1 MNNLF
6 EKVIKRNNKK
16 RGVNITIATLVVFL
30 LGSITVIGKD
40 INSNFENTEKLT
52 EQVNIVDGYKI
63 NVTNTGSILSEA
75 SYKNNTGNGVGA
87 YSQDRGFDIG
97 KIENSGKIQG
107 DSYIVN
113 TDGNNTGN
121 GIGLYSGKYINITTI
136 DNSGEIIG
144 NGQNIITVNRSNIGN
159 GIGIWTENSNI
170 YLENLINTGNI
181 IGENGEVIG
190 NNNNIGNGVGLY
202 SKSEINVINIENTG
216 NISGKVE
223 KMSGVTTTGNS
234 NMNAGNGI
242 GIYGYKGVE
251 LGDINNSGVI
261 SGKAE
266 VSAGYGLNGGNGIGI
281 YSWASGSNIGNVNNT
296 GIIMGSNSAIS
307 VVTPGFI
314 NTTGNINNFGILLG
328 KNPIDISGNEKIVAN
343 NKGLMVT
350 INENG
355 EVVKI
360 EVGEGDSQIVK
371 YNNVDYTVIN
381 GKISETSTET
391 IKASELNGQKSNL
404 ILNGID
410 KTLTVD
416 KELSL
421 DNSIINA
428 YKTAIEI
435 QGDNI
440 FTGNN
445 ITINGGGLDGQTAVI
460 VGDELG
466 NTISLKG
473 NSIINGNIDLGKGKD
488 LIVFGEDKTSTYSSN
503 DSTINITGN
512 VAGVETIDVNQN
524 VIFGEN
530 SQVTGVN
537 NINIGSNGSLGLALK
552 TDGDKSSHALSGNNV
567 TISGNDSQTGDIVL
581 ITNGIGNGTTVDMS
595 GIKLDKVSLSLNSI
609 LYNAQQVGDGNSIKI
624 DVNGSLEDMINS
636 GGIIPKPDG
645 DEGNNNSSEN
655 PEDNVS
661 NENGN
666 NTNDILDL
674 ANGIKYEDLN
684 TLVTA
689 IENIDLDELNKLL
702 GIDKVKQKEYLVKYL
717 AETYTTSPYSLSAE
731 LSRKSVDM
739 FENVVISKDLKP
751 ELNRWT
757 VYGGFTHIDGG
768 VEDSY
773 YGVDDQIYT
782 TNAYGVDI
790 DTKLTGMYVM
800 GEYGL
805 QNNLIAGLIFGGNQ
819 GEGKFSN
826 GSKVEGENIYLGAYA
841 KKYLGNLRLLGGLG
855 YQYGDF
861 EADRYSLGADK
872 IRHYDSKYND
882 NTFDIYAD
890 IKYSHKLSENLY
902 LEPNIGVNH
911 IFVSQDGAEESGNLG
926 MKTSSKDFNYT
937 TVKTGVDIRK
947 DINTSKA
954 KHSVSA
960 GIFYEKMVD
969 GANEEKLEAQF
980 NNSTKSMNLLVAEKN
995 SDRVGIRAKYEVE
1008 FKNRIGFDIKG
1019 SYIFARDTHQGD
1031 MKHKDD
1037 SEWRVGAGI
1046 SYKF

>member
-1 MNNLF
+1 MNSLW

-16 RGVNITIATLVVFL
+16 RGVNITTATIITLL
-30 LGSITVIGKD
+30 LGGSVAIAKD
-40 INSNFENTEKLT
+40 VSNNFENKNLST
-52 EQVNIVDGYKI
+52 EQVNIVGGYKI
-63 NVTNTGSILSEA
+63 NVTNTGSILAKST
-75 SYKNNTGNGVGA
+75 YKSSTGNGIGA
-87 YSQDRGFDIG
+87 YSQSNGFDIG
-97 KIENSGKIQG
+97 KLENSGKIQG
-107 DSYIVN
+107 DSYIIN
-113 TDGNNTGN
+113 IDGNNTGN
-121 GIGLYSGKYINITTI
+121 GIGLYSSNYIKVETI
-136 DNSGEIIG
+136 NNSGNIIG
-144 NGQNIITVNRSNIGN
+144 NGQNTITVNRSNVGN
-159 GIGIWTENSNI
+159 GIGIWTEKSNI
-170 YLENLINTGNI
+170 YLGSLINTGNI
-181 IGENGEVIG
+181 TGENGEVVG

-202 SKSEINVINIENTG
+202 SKSEINVTNIENTG

-223 KMSGVTTTGNS
+223 KMSGVTTTENS
-234 NMNAGNGI
+234 NLNAGNGI
-242 GIYGYKGVE
+242 GIYGYKRVE

-281 YSWASGSNIGNVNNT
+281 YSWSSGSNIGNVNNI

-328 KNPIDISGNEKIVAN
+328 KNPIDISGNEDIEVN
-343 NKGLMVT
+343 NKGLMVE
-350 INENG
+350 IDENG
-355 EVVKI
+355 NVLNI
-360 EVGEGDSQIVK
+360 ETDEEKSQDIGYK
-371 YNNVDYTVIN
+371 NVDYIVMN
-381 GKISETSTET
+381 GKISQDKKSTET
-391 IKASELNGQKSNL
+391 IKASELNSHKSNL

-445 ITINGGGLDGQTAVI
+445 ITVNGGGLDRQTAVI

-466 NTISLKG
+466 NKISLKG
-473 NSIINGNIDLGKGKD
+473 NSIINGNIDLGEGKD
-488 LIVFGEDKTSTYSSN
+488 LIVFGEDKTSTHSSN
-503 DSTINITGN
+503 DSAINITGN
-512 VAGVETIDVNQN
+512 VAGVETMDVNQN

-537 NINIGSNGSLGLALK
+537 NINIGSNGSLKLTLK
-552 TDGDKSSHALSGNNV
+552 TDGDKSSHALSGNN
-567 TISGNDSQTGDIVL
+567 INIFGNDSKTGDIVL

-595 GIKLDKVSLSLNSI
+595 GIKLDNVSLALNSI
-609 LYNAQQVGDGNSIKI
+609 LYKSEVIGDGSSIKI

-636 GGIIPKPDG
+636 GEIPSQP
-645 DEGNNNSSEN
+645 DEGDNSNSENSEGNENNSSN
-655 PEDNVS
+655 I
-661 NENGN
+661 
-666 NTNDILDL
+666 ILDL

-684 TLVTA
+684 MLVTT
-689 IENIDLDELNKLL
+689 IENSDLDELNKLL
-702 GIDKVKQKEYLVKYL
+702 GTDKAKQKEYLVKYL

-731 LSRKSVDM
+731 LSKKSANM

-751 ELNRWT
+751 KLNRWS
-757 VYGGFTHIDGG
+757 VYGGFTHIDG
-768 VEDSY
+768 EAKDSY
-773 YGVDDQIYT
+773 YGVDNQFYT
-782 TNAYGVDI
+782 TSAYGVDI

-805 QNNLIAGLIFGGNQ
+805 QDNLVAGLIFGGNQ

-872 IRHYDSKYND
+872 IRDYDSKYND

-890 IKYSHKLSENLY
+890 IKYSHKLSEDLY

-911 IFVSQDGAEESGNLG
+911 IFVSQDGTKESGNLG
-926 MKTSSKDFNYT
+926 MKISSKDFNYT
-937 TVKTGVDIRK
+937 TLKTGVDIRK

-954 KHSVSA
+954 KHSIST
-960 GIFYEKMVD
+960 GIFYEKLID

-995 SDRVGIRAKYEVE
+995 SDRVGIRAKYEVDLQ
-1008 FKNRIGFDIKG
+1008 NGIGFDIKG
-1019 SYIFARDTHQGD
+1019 SYTFARDTHQGD

-1037 SEWRVGAGI
+1037 GEWRVGVGI
-1046 SYKF
+1046 GYKF